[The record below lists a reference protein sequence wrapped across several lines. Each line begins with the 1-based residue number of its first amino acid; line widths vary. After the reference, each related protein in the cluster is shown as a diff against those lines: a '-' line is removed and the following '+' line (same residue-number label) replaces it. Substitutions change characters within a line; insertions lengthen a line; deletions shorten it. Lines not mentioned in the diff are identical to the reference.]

1 MILANAILGLEPFG
15 TAWWI
20 VACIVC
26 VILLISIGIAFSDSL
41 SRNTDE
47 VVTCS
52 FIAIIVSV
60 FWPIVIALGVGIG
73 IIAIPIYLGKR
84 IGNWAEREEKKQKEK
99 EKFMNQ
105 IDKMKKT
112 KGVD

>member
-15 TAWWI
+15 TVWWI
-20 VACIVC
+20 VASIVC

-41 SRNTDE
+41 SKDADD
-47 VVTCS
+47 VVGCS

-73 IIAIPIYLGKR
+73 IIAIPIYLGKY
-84 IGNWAEREEKKQKEK
+84 IGNWAERKEKKQKEK
-99 EKFMNQ
+99 ERFMNQ
-105 IDKMKKT
+105 IDKIKKI